1 VDNAT
6 VNGND
11 MEEVANSFIM
21 EPKEE
26 EETSQVDASE
36 NEDEYEAEEETIEAS
51 VDDTEEGDYA
61 EDSEDDETTADDD
74 RVQANLIPVKI
85 NGKTEMWELDDL
97 KRSAAGQGYIQER
110 MREVASVKKEAE
122 SVYQALQ
129 SERQQLASFANQIQS
144 GQLPLQAPVAPSREL
159 LSSDP
164 IGYMEARAEYEENV
178 GRFQQTVAQMQHLQ
192 MQQTEL
198 NSRAHQARLQ
208 EQMQQLVQVIPEF
221 ADKKTGT
228 QLRDQIIKTA
238 KDVYGLEEEA
248 LMQVSDARHV
258 RILHDAM
265 RYRQMIGA
273 RDGVEQKVQKARPAI
288 KPGAKVSERAGKV
301 KQVERTT
308 SQMKRTGSVDDV
320 AKYLL
325 TR

>member
-1 VDNAT
+1 MDNAT

-21 EPKEE
+21 EPKEKE
-26 EETSQVDASE
+26 KTSQVDASE
-36 NEDEYEAEEETIEAS
+36 DEDEAEEETVEAS
-51 VDDTEEGDYA
+51 VDDTEEDGEA
-61 EDSEDDETTADDD
+61 IEDSEDDETTADDD

-85 NGKTEMWELDDL
+85 NGKTEMWKLDDL

-122 SVYQALQ
+122 NVYQALQ

-178 GRFQQTVAQMQHLQ
+178 GRYQQTVTQMQHLQ
-192 MQQTEL
+192 KQQTEL

-238 KDVYGLEEEA
+238 KDVYGLEDEA

-288 KPGAKVSERAGKV
+288 KPGAKVSEKAGKV

>member
-85 NGKTEMWELDDL
+85 NGKTEMWKLDDL

-238 KDVYGLEEEA
+238 KDVYGLEDEA

-273 RDGVEQKVQKARPAI
+273 RDGVKQKVQKARPAI